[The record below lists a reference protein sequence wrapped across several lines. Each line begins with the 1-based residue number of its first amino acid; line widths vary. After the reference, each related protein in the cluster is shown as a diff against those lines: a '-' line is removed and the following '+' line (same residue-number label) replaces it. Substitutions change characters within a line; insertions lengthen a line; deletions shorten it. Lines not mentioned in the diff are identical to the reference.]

1 MATRAELYPSRW
13 LSAADVETPIVA
25 TIARCTIEQL
35 GQGARAERK
44 PVVTFRSSLKP
55 LICNKT
61 NYDAIVAINGAEDTD
76 EWEGTTIEL
85 FAVDVTGPNGPTRGV
100 RVRRAKKA
108 KPASAAPP
116 VDTTDDD
123 EAVPF

>member
-25 TIARCTIEQL
+25 TIARCTIEQV

-44 PVVTFRSSLKP
+44 PVVTFRSALKP

-61 NYDAIVAINGAEDTD
+61 NYDAIVLINGAEDTD

-100 RVRRAKKA
+100 RIRRPKKA
-108 KPASAAPP
+108 TRPLPAAAS
-116 VDTTDDD
+116 TNDDD
-123 EAVPF
+123 QDVPF

>member
-13 LSAADVETPIVA
+13 LSAADVETPRVV
-25 TIARCTIEQL
+25 TIAKCTIESV
-35 GQGARAERK
+35 GSGVRAERK
-44 PVVTFRSSLKP
+44 PIVYFVERSKP
-55 LICNKT
+55 LIVNQT
-61 NYDAIVAINGAEDTD
+61 NYNSIVAINGKEDTD
-76 EWEGTTIEL
+76 EWAGTTLEL
-85 FAVDVTGPNGPTRGV
+85 FALDVTGPNGPTRGV

-108 KPASAAPP
+108 KPAPAAPP

>member
-25 TIARCTIEQL
+25 TIARCTIEQV

-44 PVVTFRSSLKP
+44 PVVTFRSALKP

-61 NYDAIVAINGAEDTD
+61 NYDAIVLINGAEDTD

-100 RVRRAKKA
+100 RIRRPKKA
-108 KPASAAPP
+108 TRPLPAAAS
-116 VDTTDDD
+116 TNDDD
-123 EAVPF
+123 QGVPF